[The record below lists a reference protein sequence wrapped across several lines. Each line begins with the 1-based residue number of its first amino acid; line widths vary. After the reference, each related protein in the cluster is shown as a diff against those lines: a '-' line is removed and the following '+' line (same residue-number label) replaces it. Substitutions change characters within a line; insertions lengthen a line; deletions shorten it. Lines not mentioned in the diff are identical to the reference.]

1 VIVRRGSN
9 RWWAGGSLV
18 LAALALLAVSC
29 ARASSPGGGTAKPK
43 SLPALK
49 LAVLSAVGG
58 RLSYCDPDEYPIPRG
73 APFENAQLR
82 FEAIKKDRAA
92 FTAILEHEH
101 LRPDQ
106 NFTPEQIIAISNL
119 YKQMQAI
126 QLQPAGDGYRFTVL
140 VVKAASKGGT
150 ELVSGTVSRSGR
162 VKIERRGSGKRPE
175 CPICLAMGDRVAT
188 PLGDVLVQDI
198 RVRMPVW
205 TTDLSG
211 RRILGVVLRTGRM
224 QSPLGHQVVR
234 VTLADGR
241 TVVASPGHPT
251 ADGRAIGAL
260 EPGDQLDGSR
270 VLAAVLLDYAGEATF
285 DLLPS
290 GPTGTYFVNG
300 VLLGSTLSV
309 RAT

>member
-9 RWWAGGSLV
+9 HSWARGPLV

-29 ARASSPGGGTAKPK
+29 ASASSPGGGAARPK

-58 RLSYCDPDEYPIPRG
+58 RLAYCDPDEYPIPRG
-73 APFENAQLR
+73 APIENAQARL
-82 FEAIKKDRAA
+82 EEIKKDRAA
-92 FTAILEHEH
+92 FTAILEYEH

-106 NFTPEQIIAISNL
+106 RFTQEQIIAISNL

-126 QLQPAGDGYRFTVL
+126 QLQPAGDEYRFTVL
-140 VVKAASKGGT
+140 AASKMGT

-188 PLGDVLVQDI
+188 PLGDVSVQDI
-198 RVRMPVW
+198 RVGMPVW

-270 VLAAVLLDYAGEATF
+270 VVAAVLVDYAGATF

-309 RAT
+309 RATPPSA

>member
-1 VIVRRGSN
+1 
-9 RWWAGGSLV
+9 
-18 LAALALLAVSC
+18 LLAVSC
-29 ARASSPGGGTAKPK
+29 ARASTPGRAEKPK

-49 LAVLSAVGG
+49 IAVLSAVGG
-58 RLSYCDPDEYPIPRG
+58 RLAYCDPDEYPIPSG
-73 APFENAQLR
+73 DPFENAQGR

-92 FTAILEHEH
+92 FAAILENEH
-101 LRPDQ
+101 LRPGQ
-106 NFTPEQIIAISNL
+106 HFTSEQIIAISNL

-126 QLQPAGDGYRFTVL
+126 KLQPAGDGYRFSVL

-150 ELVSGTVSRSGR
+150 ELVSGTVSRVGR
-162 VKIERRGSGKRPE
+162 VKIERRGSGQVPQ
-175 CPICLAMGDRVAT
+175 CPICLAAGDRVAT
-188 PLGDVLVQDI
+188 PLGEVPVQDI
-198 RVRMPVW
+198 RVGMPVW
-205 TTDLSG
+205 TTDLRG
-211 RRILGVVLRTGRM
+211 RRIPGVVLQTGRM
-224 QSPLGHQVVR
+224 QAPLGHQVVR

-270 VLAAVLLDYAGEATF
+270 VVATVLVGYAGRATL

-309 RAT
+309 RATPSSA